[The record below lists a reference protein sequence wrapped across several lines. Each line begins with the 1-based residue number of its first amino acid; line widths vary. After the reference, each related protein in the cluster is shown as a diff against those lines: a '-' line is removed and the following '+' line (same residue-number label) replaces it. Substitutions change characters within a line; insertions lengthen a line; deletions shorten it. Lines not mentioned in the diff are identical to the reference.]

1 MPAIE
6 ARAEIFLM
14 ALRSLSK
21 KEREQILTRLLE
33 DEEFR
38 EDVLDIALYE
48 SRKDE
53 PSRQDVPVA
62 GVDRDTLTVCHPG
75 IRGTIAPIETEKT
88 TSMIRFSHQ
97 RFR

>member
-14 ALRSLSK
+14 TLRSLSK

-53 PSRQDVPVA
+53 PSRPFRDYLAERRKKVPD
-62 GVDRDTLTVCHPG
+62 GLLRQHHKRC
-75 IRGTIAPIETEKT
+75 
-88 TSMIRFSHQ
+88 
-97 RFR
+97 

>member
-53 PSRQDVPVA
+53 PSRPFRDYLTERRKKVPD
-62 GVDRDTLTVCHPG
+62 GLTPS
-75 IRGTIAPIETEKT
+75 AP
-88 TSMIRFSHQ
+88 
-97 RFR
+97 

>member
-14 ALRSLSK
+14 ALHSLSK

-53 PSRQDVPVA
+53 PSRPF
-62 GVDRDTLTVCHPG
+62 RDYLAERRKKTPNALTRLKC
-75 IRGTIAPIETEKT
+75 
-88 TSMIRFSHQ
+88 S
-97 RFR
+97 

>member
-53 PSRQDVPVA
+53 PSRPFRDYLAERRKKVPD
-62 GVDRDTLTVCHPG
+62 GLLRQLHKRC
-75 IRGTIAPIETEKT
+75 
-88 TSMIRFSHQ
+88 
-97 RFR
+97 

>member
-38 EDVLDIALYE
+38 EDVLDITLYE

-53 PSRQDVPVA
+53 PSRPFRDYLAERRKKVPD
-62 GVDRDTLTVCHPG
+62 GLTPS
-75 IRGTIAPIETEKT
+75 AP
-88 TSMIRFSHQ
+88 
-97 RFR
+97 